1 MKITNEQIKAGLNEA
16 YKKAGHNA
24 YFGNGFH
31 AGVEFA
37 LNKVSN
43 TDLLICIKEYK
54 HYFECNWDFDP
65 DLLSADQE
73 RDHYRWC
80 IDKLSELG
88 ERSYPNYIQKI
99 DEKENQVEN

>member
-1 MKITNEQIKAGLNEA
+1 MD
-16 YKKAGHNA
+16 YK
-24 YFGNGFH
+24 
-31 AGVEFA
+31 
-37 LNKVSN
+37 

-80 IDKLSELG
+80 IEKLGQLG

-99 DEKENQVEN
+99 DEKENQELN